1 MGFGRLSP
9 RFSRYVGVTQADPPR
24 ARELASAPR
33 SRAVSRTRFQG
44 RRRKLAPLTTCVREP
59 WEDGSFRKT
68 PPPPRR
74 RHAPCGASGFALH
87 HQRHGAALPH
97 SHQHTRRERNHA
109 VDTPRSSRR
118 HRCRGLLSLGGNY
131 LGALAPSHYCLA
143 RAIYI
148 SNGIVSSKMRKPAM
162 ESR

>member
-33 SRAVSRTRFQG
+33 SRAVSRTRSQG

-68 PPPPRR
+68 PSPSPAAATPPAVP
-74 RHAPCGASGFALH
+74 PV
-87 HQRHGAALPH
+87 LPYIIRGTVPH
-97 SHQHTRRERNHA
+97 CRIPTNTPEENAIMLLTRRGVHA
-109 VDTPRSSRR
+109 ATDAGDSF
-118 HRCRGLLSLGGNY
+118 LLAEIISAHSLF
-131 LGALAPSHYCLA
+131 PT
-143 RAIYI
+143 
-148 SNGIVSSKMRKPAM
+148 IVSPEQYIYRTALYPAK
-162 ESR
+162 

>member
-1 MGFGRLSP
+1 M
-9 RFSRYVGVTQADPPR
+9 GVTQADPPR
-24 ARELASAPR
+24 ARARIRPA
-33 SRAVSRTRFQG
+33 FQG
-44 RRRKLAPLTTCVREP
+44 SLADPLSGPTTQVSASHNLCKRTVGRWKFP
-59 WEDGSFRKT
+59 ED
-68 PPPPRR
+68 PLPLPR